1 MKSQRGGFALGLVAG
16 VLVGLVLALGVAL
29 YVTKVPVP
37 FVNKVPHRTAE
48 QDTAE
53 AERNRNWDPNAA
65 LAGKSAS
72 APAAPVRPVPLET
85 APARI
90 PPAAQ
95 APAGQVPAEHSALPP
110 PSTRPA
116 ARAGAE
122 GFDYFTQVGAYSRTE
137 EAQTQRA
144 KLALLGLD
152 TKITER
158 EQAGRTIYRVRI
170 GPFEKR
176 EAAEAV
182 QQRLQAADIE
192 SSLVRVERQ

>member
-1 MKSQRGGFALGLVAG
+1 MKSQRGRFALGLVVG
-16 VLVGLVLALGVAL
+16 VLIGLVMALGVAL

-37 FVNKVPHRTAE
+37 FINKVPQRTAE
-48 QDTAE
+48 QDNAE
-53 AERNRNWDPNAA
+53 AERNKNWDPNAA

-85 APARI
+85 APPRI
-90 PPAAQ
+90 PAPAQ
-95 APAGQVPAEHSALPP
+95 APGGHVPAEHSVTPP
-110 PSTRPA
+110 ATARPA
-116 ARAGAE
+116 LRPGSE
-122 GFDYFTQVGAYSRTE
+122 GFDYFTQAGAYSRAE
-137 EAQTQRA
+137 EAQSQRA
-144 KLALLGLD
+144 RLALLGLD

-158 EQAGRTIYRVRI
+158 EQAGRTIYRVRV

-182 QQRLQAADIE
+182 QQRLQASDIE